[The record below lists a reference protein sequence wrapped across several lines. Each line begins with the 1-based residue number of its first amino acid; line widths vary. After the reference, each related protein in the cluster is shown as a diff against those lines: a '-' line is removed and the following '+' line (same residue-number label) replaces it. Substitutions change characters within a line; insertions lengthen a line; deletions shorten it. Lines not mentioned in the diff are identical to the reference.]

1 MSDIERVFW
10 LTTATEEAGSF
21 ERRLTDQVDG
31 LVEMLARML
40 CATSKVYIPF
50 EITDRQRIALYEC
63 LGRHCLERAKAIGS
77 ADWVF
82 DAEGEAAMRRPPTQQ
97 EIEEGQA
104 LLAAHEGDGDP
115 FAS

>member
-1 MSDIERVFW
+1 MLNEMSDIERAFW
-10 LTTATEEAGSF
+10 LTTATEEAGCF

-31 LVEMLARML
+31 LVEMLARVL

-63 LGRHCLERAKAIGS
+63 VGRHCLERAKAIGS

-82 DAEGEAAMRRPPTQQ
+82 DDETMAEMKQPAPNADIPVPDEEEA
-97 EIEEGQA
+97 
-104 LLAAHEGDGDP
+104 LP
-115 FAS
+115 F

>member
-1 MSDIERVFW
+1 MDEFSDVGFMFG

-31 LVEMLARML
+31 LVEILARML

-50 EITDRQRIALYEC
+50 KVTDRQRIALYK
-63 LGRHCLERAKAIGS
+63 CLERHCRAQAKAIGS

-82 DAEGEAAMRRPPTQQ
+82 DDDEAMAEMQQPAPNADIPVHDEEEA
-97 EIEEGQA
+97 
-104 LLAAHEGDGDP
+104 LP
-115 FAS
+115 F